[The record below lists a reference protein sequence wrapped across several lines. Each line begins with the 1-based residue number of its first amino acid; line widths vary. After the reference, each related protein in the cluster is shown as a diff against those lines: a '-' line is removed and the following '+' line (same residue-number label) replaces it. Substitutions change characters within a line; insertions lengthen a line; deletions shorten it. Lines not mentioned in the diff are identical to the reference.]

1 MCLAAGGGKF
11 AKADKGPINCRR
23 FHSSVW
29 PISPSPSTGK
39 EEITRCLQGAM
50 EEEAGSRL
58 GVNERTH
65 LIV

>member
-11 AKADKGPINCRR
+11 AKADKGPMYCRR
-23 FHSSVW
+23 LYSSVW
-29 PISPSPSTGK
+29 PISPSLSTGR
-39 EEITRCLQGAM
+39 EEITRRLQGAM